1 MLRVAADYLRET
13 GTTHTT
19 TAFEPGPYPVV
30 QQGVEDRCTRHDL
43 DRHVRAYQRYP
54 KNLKLSERSKVGCAG
69 ELDTIYLPAQVGTTT
84 GGCSAFRYRNCAGDN
99 PQANQRDRGE
109 ARHPRGR

>member
-19 TAFEPGPYPVV
+19 TAFEPDPYPIV

-43 DRHVRAYQRYP
+43 DRHVRANQRYP
-54 KNLKLSERSKVGCAG
+54 KRLVRSQARRAETFILNLVR
-69 ELDTIYLPAQVGTTT
+69 
-84 GGCSAFRYRNCAGDN
+84 R
-99 PQANQRDRGE
+99 
-109 ARHPRGR
+109 